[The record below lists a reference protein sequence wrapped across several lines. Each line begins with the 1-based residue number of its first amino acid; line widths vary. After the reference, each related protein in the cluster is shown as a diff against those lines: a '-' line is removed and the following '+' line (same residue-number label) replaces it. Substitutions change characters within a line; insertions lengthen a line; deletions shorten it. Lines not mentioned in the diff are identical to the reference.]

1 MTEPTVRRRPSP
13 WQWIRYSFGA
23 RLPAGLRA
31 WVLHDTTSRTWWLR
45 HVLRSLLQMSPLIAA
60 VLIFIPGP
68 FWIRGMSALGGGL
81 MGLIYAIGYMTE
93 TTEHRLYKAGYA
105 LGTGEAIRE
114 ERSRRERT
122 QATALRR
129 EKIAARAARR
139 SR

>member
-1 MTEPTVRRRPSP
+1 MTEPDVRHRPNP

-23 RLPAGLRA
+23 RLPAELRA
-31 WVLHDTTSRTWWLR
+31 WVLYDTTSRTWWLR
-45 HVLRSLLQMSPLIAA
+45 HVLRSLMQMSPLIAA

-81 MGLIYAIGYMTE
+81 MGLIYAVGYMTE
-93 TTEHRLYKAGYA
+93 TCEHRLYKAGYP
-105 LGTGEAIRE
+105 LGTGEAIRQ

-122 QATALRR
+122 ESTARR
-129 EKIAARAARR
+129 RAKIAARASRR